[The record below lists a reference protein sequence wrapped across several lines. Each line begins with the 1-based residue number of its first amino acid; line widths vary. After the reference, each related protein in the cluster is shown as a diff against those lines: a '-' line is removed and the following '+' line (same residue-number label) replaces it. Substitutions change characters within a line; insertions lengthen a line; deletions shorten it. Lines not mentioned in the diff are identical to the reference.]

1 MLQDDISSTSTTAG
15 PTAADQTTTKQS
27 LSLFTFRTAE
37 TTTTT
42 TTTTPKPKSL
52 QELLERSHGKRDKLE
67 EVSSTVS
74 TSTTTEQT
82 RKSFRNQLASSLRAK
97 LKAAKNKQDKETNE
111 QKEHIEAGKKVPE
124 TNRISE
130 SYQDRFK
137 LKDIPIKNDD
147 VSKILPKDYPLSSSS
162 TFSNKDNNG
171 GALLQELL
179 SSIKDFDKLKKDL
192 TTDSSLPSSSSSSPS
207 STSKSTSSNRFTPR
221 APPRDFSKGYKKPSE
236 TSSPVFDDISALL
249 PADYTPATTEKP
261 KLSIN
266 NLFDNI
272 ESEDIPADLLP
283 KDFKPKFKP
292 KIKQEEISL
301 DLLPKDYPKSN
312 LKIEQAPASFLP
324 KDYKKPKIVQDDI
337 SSLLPKDFTFK
348 TETINPSLLPPGY
361 DPNKFKDD
369 SSEASKDDDPLAG
382 LLPKD
387 YKLPTS
393 KEEPTVITDSSL
405 LPKDFKFNDIDP
417 KFLPKDYK
425 FEEKEASEPKQ
436 DDKKLIKFNFW

>member
-1 MLQDDISSTSTTAG
+1 MIKVCLLQDDISSTSTTVG
-15 PTAADQTTTKQS
+15 PTADQTTTKQS

-52 QELLERSHGKRDKLE
+52 QELLERSHGKRDKLK

-74 TSTTTEQT
+74 TSTTTEQTQT

-97 LKAAKNKQDKETNE
+97 LKAAKNKQEKETND
-111 QKEHIEAGKKVPE
+111 QKENIEAGKKIPE

-162 TFSNKDNNG
+162 TFSNNDNNG

-179 SSIKDFDKLKKDL
+179 SSIKDIDQLKKDL
-192 TTDSSLPSSSSSSPS
+192 TTDSSLPSSSSSPS
-207 STSKSTSSNRFTPR
+207 STSKSSNRFTPR
-221 APPRDFSKGYKKPSE
+221 APPKDFSKGFKKASE
-236 TSSPVFDDISALL
+236 SSSPVFDDISALL
-249 PADYTPATTEKP
+249 PKDYTPATTEKP
-261 KLSIN
+261 KLSIS

-272 ESEDIPADLLP
+272 ESADLPANLLP

-312 LKIEQAPASFLP
+312 LKIEQAPDSFLP

-337 SSLLPKDFTFK
+337 SSLLPKDFK
-348 TETINPSLLPPGY
+348 LKSETIDPSLLPPGY
-361 DPNKFKDD
+361 DPSKFEDD
-369 SSEASKDDDPLAG
+369 ASEDDDPLAG

-393 KEEPTVITDSSL
+393 KEEPTIISDSSL

-425 FEEKEASEPKQ
+425 FEEKQAPEPKQ
-436 DDKKLIKFNFW
+436 DNKKLIKFNFW